1 MASAATIA
9 QATQVVADAQ
19 LRSNLHC
26 DIDLSAQGKAHGFV
40 RLPHS
45 VHRSAYGWIPIPIV
59 RIANGPGP
67 SVLLMAGNHGDEWE
81 GQIALSK
88 LIGALDVQHIRGRLV
103 ILPGANFPA
112 TQAGLRTSPIDDG
125 NLNRLFPGDPIG
137 TVSQQIA
144 FWIEQVL
151 LPGFDVSLD
160 LHSGGSSLCYLP
172 STLAYRVADP
182 QWMERT
188 LELINA
194 FGAPVANI
202 VTSPPSGGRS
212 FTAASLRQGVLSI
225 ATEIGGGGQVSMA
238 SLAAMEG
245 GIRSVLA
252 HVGLLKD
259 AVPPPAGGTPTRLTA
274 VGGDTHYVYATEAG
288 LFEPLAS
295 IGQQV
300 QAGEPAA
307 RIHHHDSPWREPEL
321 LRFQTDALVLCQRV
335 PTLCARGDCLYQ
347 LASDTTIAA

>member
-1 MASAATIA
+1 MASHASATDNTV
-9 QATQVVADAQ
+9 ATEAG
-19 LRSNLHC
+19 LRSNLRC
-26 DIDLSAQGKAHGFV
+26 DIDLSAQGKEHGFV

-45 VHRSAYGWIPIPIV
+45 IHRSAYGWIPIPIV

-67 SVLLMAGNHGDEWE
+67 SVLLVAGNHGDEWE

-88 LIGALDVQHIRGRLV
+88 LINAIESEHIRGRLV

-112 TQAGLRTSPIDDG
+112 AQAGLRTSPIDEG
-125 NLNRLFPGDPIG
+125 NLNRLFPGDPAG

-144 FWIEQVL
+144 FWIEHVL

-160 LHSGGSSLCYLP
+160 LHSGGSSLCYMA
-172 STLAYRVADP
+172 STLAYRVPDP
-182 QWMERT
+182 QWMTRT
-188 LELINA
+188 LELIDA

-202 VTSPPSGGRS
+202 VAAPPSGGRS
-212 FTAASLRQGVLSI
+212 FTSASLRQGVLSI
-225 ATEIGGGGQVSMA
+225 ATEIGGGGQVSIA
-238 SLAAMEG
+238 SLAAMES
-245 GIRSVLA
+245 GIRSVLS
-252 HVGLLKD
+252 HVGMLKV
-259 AVPPPAGGTPTRLTA
+259 AAASPARPPTRLTT
-274 VGGDTHYVYATEAG
+274 VPGDSHYVYATEAG

-300 QAGEPAA
+300 QAGQPAA
-307 RIHHHDSPWREPEL
+307 RIHRHDSPWREPEL
-321 LRFQTDALVLCQRV
+321 LTFKSDALVLCQRV

>member
-1 MASAATIA
+1 MERPTAAPVTP
-9 QATQVVADAQ
+9 VVADAR
-19 LRSNLHC
+19 LRSNLRC

-67 SVLLMAGNHGDEWE
+67 SVLLVAGNHGDEWE

-88 LIGALDVQHIRGRLV
+88 LIHALDAQHIRGRLV

-125 NLNRLFPGDPIG
+125 NLNRLFPGDPTG

-144 FWIEQVL
+144 FWIEHVL

-172 STLAYRVADP
+172 STLAYRVPDR
-182 QWMERT
+182 QWMART
-188 LELINA
+188 LDLINA

-225 ATEIGGGGQVSMA
+225 ATEIGGGGQVSLA
-238 SLAAMEG
+238 SMAAMED
-245 GIRSVLA
+245 GIRAVLA
-252 HVGLLKD
+252 HVGMLEESS
-259 AVPPPAGGTPTRLTA
+259 ASPPGEPTRLTA

-288 LFEPLAS
+288 LFEPLAE

-300 QAGEPAA
+300 QAGQPAA
-307 RIHHHDSPWREPEL
+307 RIHRHDSPWREPEL
-321 LRFQTDALVLCQRV
+321 LQFQADALVLCKRV

-347 LASDTTIAA
+347 LASDTTIAG